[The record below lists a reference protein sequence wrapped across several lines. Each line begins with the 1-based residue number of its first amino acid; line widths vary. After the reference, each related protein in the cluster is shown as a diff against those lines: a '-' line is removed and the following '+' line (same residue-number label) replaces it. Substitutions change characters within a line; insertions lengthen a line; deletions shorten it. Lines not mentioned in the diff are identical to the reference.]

1 MIFVVDRRNREA
13 FSDQLEAMFRLRHR
27 IYVKQRGW
35 KALARSDGRE
45 IDQFDTED
53 AVYLLGLD
61 DDGQITAGM
70 RLIPTLKPHLM
81 RDVFSHL
88 VIWGRVPSDPKIY
101 EATRCF
107 VVETKP
113 GERSKHAAG
122 EIFCA
127 AFEYGLSNGLSHIS
141 LVCDAFFIS
150 MMLENG
156 WGIRPLGLPVPY
168 DEGTCIAV
176 LIEVSARSVFSTRAQ
191 RRMVPNP
198 LVFSPTPPPF
208 ARPELYPLAA

>member
-1 MIFVVDRRNREA
+1 MIYVVDRRNRKA
-13 FSDQLEAMFRLRHR
+13 FSSQLEAMFRLRHR
-27 IYVKQRGW
+27 IYVEQRGW
-35 KALARSDGRE
+35 QRLARTDRRE
-45 IDQFDTED
+45 IDQFDTPD
-53 AVYLLGLD
+53 ATYLLGLD
-61 DDGQITAGM
+61 SDGEITAGL

-88 VIWGRVPSDPKIY
+88 VSWGEVPSDPRIY

-107 VVETKP
+107 VVDDKP
-113 GERSKHAAG
+113 SEMAKRAAG

-127 AFEYGLSNGLSHIS
+127 AFEYGLSNGLTHIS
-141 LVCDAFFIS
+141 LVCDAFFIP

-156 WGIRPLGLPVPY
+156 WGIRPLGLPMPY

-176 LIEVSARSVFSTRAQ
+176 LIEISARSVLSTRAQ
-191 RRMVPNP
+191 RSIAPNP

-208 ARPELYPLAA
+208 ARPELYPIAA

>member
-1 MIFVVDRRNREA
+1 MIYVVDQRNRKA
-13 FSDQLEAMFRLRHR
+13 FSSQLEAMFRLRYR
-27 IYVKQRGW
+27 IYVEQRGW
-35 KALARSDGRE
+35 RALARTDGRE
-45 IDQFDTED
+45 IDQFDTSD

-61 DDGQITAGM
+61 DSGEITAGL

-81 RDVFSHL
+81 RDIFSHL
-88 VIWGRVPSDPKIY
+88 VSWGQVPSDPRIY

-107 VVETKP
+107 VVEGDP

-127 AFEYGLSNGLSHIS
+127 AFEYGLSNGLTHIS
-141 LVCDAFFIS
+141 LVCDAFFIP

-156 WGIRPLGLPVPY
+156 WGIRPLGLPTPY
-168 DEGTCIAV
+168 DEGSCIAV

-191 RRMVPNP
+191 RKMIPNP

-208 ARPELYPLAA
+208 ARPELYPIAA

>member
-13 FSDQLEAMFRLRHR
+13 FSGQLEALFRLRHK
-27 IYVKQRGW
+27 IYVEQRGW
-35 KALARSDGRE
+35 RALARPDSRE
-45 IDQFDTED
+45 VDQFDTED

-61 DDGQITAGM
+61 DQGQITAGL
-70 RLIPTLKPHLM
+70 RLLPSLKPHLM
-81 RDVFSHL
+81 RDVFPHL
-88 VIWGRVPSDPKIY
+88 AMWGGVPRDPRIY

-107 VVETKP
+107 VVEARP

-127 AFEYGLSNGLSHIS
+127 AFEYGLSNGLTHIS
-141 LVCDAFFIS
+141 LVCDAFFIP

-156 WGIRPLGLPVPY
+156 WGIRPLGLPIRY

-176 LIEVSARSVFSTRAQ
+176 LIEVSARSVLSTRAQ
-191 RRMVPNP
+191 RQMAPNP

-208 ARPELYPLAA
+208 ARPELYPMAA